1 MIEFPSLFAEED
13 PEERGPG
20 YSSDLGEAGTISS
33 SMGDITYQYD
43 NKNGNYVLDIDFVR
57 GGSAEYILDAD
68 TIIELDANGGAFYNS
83 SIRGQ
88 M

>member
-1 MIEFPSLFAEED
+1 MAKKEFD
-13 PEERGPG
+13 P
-20 YSSDLGEAGTISS
+20 DLGEAGTISS

-43 NKNGNYVLDIDFVR
+43 KANDNYVVDIDFAR
-57 GGSAEYILDAD
+57 GGSAEYVLESE
-68 TIIELDANGGAFYNS
+68 TIKELDAKGGTFYNQ